1 MRKIRRWIL
10 IPSVVPPQRPP
21 QERIICLLLSTSPP
35 GSRQTW
41 NLSQMAQMAVEQKN
55 LGSGKIVTFPYMK
68 VYFLDNTQ
76 AFSGMKLAES

>member
-1 MRKIRRWIL
+1 
-10 IPSVVPPQRPP
+10 
-21 QERIICLLLSTSPP
+21 
-35 GSRQTW
+35 
-41 NLSQMAQMAVEQKN
+41 MAVEQKN